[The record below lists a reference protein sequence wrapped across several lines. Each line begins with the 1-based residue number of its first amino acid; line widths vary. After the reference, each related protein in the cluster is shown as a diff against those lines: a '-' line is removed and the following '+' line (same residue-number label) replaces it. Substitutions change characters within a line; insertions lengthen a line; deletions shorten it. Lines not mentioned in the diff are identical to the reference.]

1 LFKAIEGF
9 EKTTDMVRMLLI
21 DKSRGL
27 LTIDH
32 FIEMT
37 MEEGIFDVELMNG
50 PSVREG
56 KRENDANGSGFNYR
70 AEGFIKVDAGL
81 LREAAYHPTGFVTG
95 KRTIGV
101 IFVAKNPFSAH
112 NVGTRWGRDKSPSL
126 VMCECVVLFLHGLP
140 PVRITKS

>member
-9 EKTTDMVRMLLI
+9 EKTTDMVRMLWI

-56 KRENDANGSGFNYR
+56 K
-70 AEGFIKVDAGL
+70 
-81 LREAAYHPTGFVTG
+81 
-95 KRTIGV
+95 
-101 IFVAKNPFSAH
+101 
-112 NVGTRWGRDKSPSL
+112 
-126 VMCECVVLFLHGLP
+126 
-140 PVRITKS
+140 